1 MVVMVIHF
9 CHKNGLGNLSAVLGL
24 NRVARWYIFK
34 PKITNFGK
42 FWKALEL
49 KRLVYV
55 SYGHLN
61 YRMAFWY
68 ISLPFGNLVAIWY
81 IFPRFGILCQ
91 EKSGNPG
98 PEWSHHKTFSF

>member
-1 MVVMVIHF
+1 MVYF
-9 CHKNGLGNLSAVLGL
+9 QTKNYQLWKILEGLG
-24 NRVARWYIFK
+24 IEK
-34 PKITNFGK
+34 T
-42 FWKALEL
+42 
-49 KRLVYV
+49 V

-98 PEWSHHKTFSF
+98 PEWSHHKTFSFQKSSEPNIMQS